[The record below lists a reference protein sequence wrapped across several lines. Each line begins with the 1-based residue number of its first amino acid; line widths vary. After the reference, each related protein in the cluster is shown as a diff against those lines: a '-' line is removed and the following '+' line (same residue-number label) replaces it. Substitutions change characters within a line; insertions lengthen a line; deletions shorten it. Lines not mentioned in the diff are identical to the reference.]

1 MMLLK
6 ERFILPDRLD
16 YQFLELLKIKK
27 YIRLDSVD
35 LLLTENI
42 KENSIGKV

>member
-16 YQFLELLKIKK
+16 YQFLELLKIK
-27 YIRLDSVD
+27 YIRLNSVE